1 MMSDSESYSE
11 SFSSADIV
19 KVADRFGGDLSMLA
33 QASGAMS
40 AATAEH
46 VIHDIKLYAK
56 KQYIDRISVALLDS
70 DGKVIKAR
78 KYVVSTSAS
87 LWSADRPGDNLW
99 PKLPSGEISV
109 VVHYT
114 SAWTSLGGVAEANFR
129 ETLKE
134 NWGPS
139 ELDTNFPG
147 MSGTVSRRYVSKAY
161 GMERTDFE

>member
-1 MMSDSESYSE
+1 MSDSESYSE

-19 KVADRFGGDLSMLA
+19 KVADRFGADLSMLA

-40 AATAEH
+40 GSTVER
-46 VIHDIKLYAK
+46 VIHDVKLHAK

-70 DGKVIKAR
+70 SGEVIKAR
-78 KYVVSTSAS
+78 KYVVSTNAS
-87 LWSADRPGDNLW
+87 LWSTDRPGDNMW
-99 PKLPSGEISV
+99 PRSPSGEISV

-114 SAWTSLGGVAEANFR
+114 ATWNALGAVAEANFR

-147 MSGTVSRRYVSKAY
+147 MTGTVARRYASKAY